1 MLEVKQ
7 SKLIETLIDMLEL
20 DESERVRVRVLK
32 ALFNLAP
39 NNMKVIKAF
48 NNLEKNSKIYQ

>member
-32 ALFNLAP
+32 ALFNLG
-39 NNMKVIKAF
+39 IIQIIF
-48 NNLEKNSKIYQ
+48 